1 MRIGIFTDT
10 YYPEING
17 VATSVQQLKRGL
29 EFLGQ
34 EVFVFA
40 PENSVEY
47 VKENN
52 VIREKSIPFL
62 LVKDR
67 RLCCFNVYRALKKV
81 GTLNLDII
89 HSQTEFEM
97 GHLARKSAY
106 KYNIPFIHTYHTV
119 YEDYTHY
126 LRIPGCNSKIMK
138 NIVRKFSKETCN
150 HARAVVVPTDKVNE
164 LLKNY
169 GVKRE
174 IFVQATGVNYEKFS
188 KPDMD
193 KVEKLKEKY
202 NIENDVNT
210 FIYVGRLAKEKNL
223 NEIIKFLAN
232 LLKNEDNFKFVIVGD
247 GPEEDNLKKDI
258 KKYGL
263 EKNTVFTGAVPWN
276 EIELY
281 YALGDIFVSGSTSE
295 TQGLTYIEALA
306 SGKPLLVRYDDCL
319 KNVLEEGVNGVS
331 YKTESEFTD
340 GYKKIRTNYESM
352 VNESYKKGVEY
363 SDIIFAQNML
373 NIYKNMLLKQEEG
386 K

>member
-34 EVFVFA
+34 EVYIFA

-52 VIREKSIPFL
+52 VIRETSIPFL

-67 RLCCFNVYRALKKV
+67 RLCCFNLSKALKKV
-81 GTLNLDII
+81 GTLGLDII

-138 NIVRKFSKETCN
+138 SLVRKFSRSTCN
-150 HARAVVVPTDKVNE
+150 KAKAVVVPTDKVNE

-174 IFVQATGVNYEKFS
+174 IFVQATGVNSEKF
-188 KPDMD
+188 KNP
-193 KVEKLKEKY
+193 
-202 NIENDVNT
+202 NIEKVKELKNKFGIKSKNKIL
-210 FIYVGRLAKEKNL
+210 IYVGRLAKEKN
-223 NEIIKFLAN
+223 IKELIGFLPDMIQREPD
-232 LLKNEDNFKFVIVGD
+232 LKFVIVGD
-247 GPEEDNLKKDI
+247 GPDMANIENEVKRLNVGSNVI
-258 KKYGL
+258 
-263 EKNTVFTGAVPWN
+263 FTGAVPWS
-276 EIELY
+276 EVEDY

-306 SGKPLLVRYDDCL
+306 SGKPLLVRYDECL
-319 KNVLEEGVNGVS
+319 KNVLVEGVNGKS
-331 YKTESEFTD
+331 YNEKEDFIK
-340 GYKKIRTNYESM
+340 GYYNICDNYESM
-352 VNESYKKGVEY
+352 VNESFNKGKEY

-373 NIYKNMLLKQEEG
+373 NIYRKMLS
-386 K
+386 